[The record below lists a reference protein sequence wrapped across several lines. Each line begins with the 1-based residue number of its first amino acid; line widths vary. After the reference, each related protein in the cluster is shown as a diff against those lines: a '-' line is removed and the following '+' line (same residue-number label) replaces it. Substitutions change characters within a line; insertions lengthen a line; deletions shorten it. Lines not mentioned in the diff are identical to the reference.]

1 MQMYTVI
8 WGWWIALERTPISF
22 SQWNRKYLQFRLAYQ
37 NLNPISYNPLVVVWY
52 VLFEIPTRFR
62 AVPIE
67 TQFHWLF
74 TRNTIRSICLSFLS
88 DCFLTKMKRNI
99 GEDKTGQNQL
109 NPNPSLHIKKNWNI
123 YLPCSFLGNCP
134 LRCKSSFSTYM
145 GMCHI
150 LNIREIIHVIAITN
164 NKLLTYRT
172 EKRDQQLGC

>member
-8 WGWWIALERTPISF
+8 WGWWIALERTTISF
-22 SQWNRKYLQFRLAYQ
+22 SQWNHKYLQFSLAYQ
-37 NLNPISYNPLVVVWY
+37 NLYPISYNLLVVVWY

-123 YLPCSFLGNCP
+123 TSPAAFSATVPSDARARSAHIWACAT
-134 LRCKSSFSTYM
+134 FSTYVKSYM
-145 GMCHI
+145 LLPSPIINCSHI
-150 LNIREIIHVIAITN
+150 EQKRETSN
-164 NKLLTYRT
+164 
-172 EKRDQQLGC
+172 